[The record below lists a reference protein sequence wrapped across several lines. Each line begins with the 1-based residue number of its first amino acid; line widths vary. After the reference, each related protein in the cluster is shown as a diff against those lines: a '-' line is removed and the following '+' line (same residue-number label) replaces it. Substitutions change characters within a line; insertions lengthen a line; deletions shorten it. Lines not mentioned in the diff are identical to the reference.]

1 MAARLRHIA
10 LSVPDPDKAAKFF
23 EDAFGMK
30 RVGKAGIGCY
40 VSDGTI
46 NVALLKY
53 DGEVPGFHKGYHG
66 LVHFGMWVDN
76 LDGNRQESD
85 GRRRHLF
92 RRPTRR
98 QSEHLLR
105 GQIPGPERNR
115 FRFDPQWLA
124 RRGQGSRSRSRAKM
138 SRRNNSS
145 APPRQRGGAFDKEPR
160 ALAEFGGKGCDYS
173 VFDRAPFQVGAI
185 DSRFGGGKGL
195 HA

>member
-66 LVHFGMWVDN
+66 LVHFGMWVDD
-76 LDGNRQESD
+76 LDEAEKKVTQASGCYLA
-85 GRRRHLF
+85 G
-92 RRPTRR
+92 RPTSPNSFYEAKYR
-98 QSEHLLR
+98 
-105 GQIPGPERNR
+105 
-115 FRFDPQWLA
+115 DPN
-124 RRGQGSRSRSRAKM
+124 GV
-138 SRRNNSS
+138 
-145 APPRQRGGAFDKEPR
+145 
-160 ALAEFGGKGCDYS
+160 
-173 VFDRAPFQVGAI
+173 VFDLTHTGWAGAT
-185 DSRFGGGKGL
+185 KEVM
-195 HA
+195 AKA